1 MPSRKVT
8 QMKIEGISSEIEVI
22 RSKRKTMS
30 AEIRPDGK
38 VVVRAPMKLAN
49 SEIER
54 FLTEKTSVIEKHVRA
69 RLAENEQLA
78 ETRPFTEAEIR
89 RMADMAVELI
99 PRRVE
104 YYAALMGVKYNR
116 ITIRNQKPRWGSC
129 TTGGNLNFNCLL
141 VMTPPEVL
149 CFPQECIDYV
159 VVHELCHILHHDHS
173 KAFYADVYKVFPDY
187 DRCDKWL
194 KENGRL
200 LIRRMTGE

>member
-1 MPSRKVT
+1 MQIK
-8 QMKIEGISSEIEVI
+8 GISSEIEVI
-22 RSKRKTMS
+22 RSRRKTMS

-38 VVVRAPMKLAN
+38 VVVRAPMNLAN

-54 FLTEKTSVIEKHVRA
+54 FLTEKAKVIEKHVKE

-78 ETRPFTEAEIR
+78 ETRPFTYAEIR
-89 RMADMAVELI
+89 RMADMALEIIPGRVKYFAELI
-99 PRRVE
+99 
-104 YYAALMGVKYNR
+104 GVKYNR
-116 ITIRNQKPRWGSC
+116 VTIRNQKTRWGSC

-149 CFPQECIDYV
+149 DSV

-173 KAFYADVYKVFPDY
+173 KAFYADVYRVFPDY

>member
-1 MPSRKVT
+1 MQIK
-8 QMKIEGISSEIEVI
+8 GISSEIEVI

-54 FLTEKTSVIEKHVRA
+54 FLTEKAKVIEKHVRA

-89 RMADMAVELI
+89 RMADMAAAII
-99 PRRVE
+99 PGRVE
-104 YYAALMGVKYNR
+104 YFAGLMGVKYNR
-116 ITIRNQKPRWGSC
+116 ITIRNQKTRWGSC

-149 CFPQECIDYV
+149 DSV

-173 KAFYADVYKVFPDY
+173 KAFYADVYRVFPDY

>member
-1 MPSRKVT
+1 MQIK
-8 QMKIEGISSEIEVI
+8 GISSDIEVI
-22 RSKRKTMS
+22 RSRRKTMS
-30 AEIRPDGK
+30 AEVRPDGK
-38 VVVRAPMKLAN
+38 VIVRAPLKLAN

-54 FLTEKTSVIEKHVRA
+54 FLTEKAKVIEKHVRT

-78 ETRPFTEAEIR
+78 GTRPFTAAEIR
-89 RMADMAVELI
+89 KMAETAVELI

-104 YYAALMGVKYNR
+104 YYAGIMGVKYNR
-116 ITIRNQKPRWGSC
+116 ITIRNQKTRWGSC

-149 CFPQECIDYV
+149 DSV

-187 DRCDKWL
+187 GRCDKWL